1 MGPAGLAL
9 HYANIIVQIDT
20 LVARASSITSNA
32 RDSLY
37 QSLPPGI
44 KLALR
49 SKIKSFNVDKELSVT
64 QIKDEM
70 ERTLHWLVPVAGNT
84 TK

>member
-1 MGPAGLAL
+1 
-9 HYANIIVQIDT
+9 
-20 LVARASSITSNA
+20 
-32 RDSLY
+32 
-37 QSLPPGI
+37 
-44 KLALR
+44 LALR

-84 TK
+84 TKAHHGFGWVGEWANTG